1 MSLFTDGCC
10 FRDKSTGT
18 LKAAYAVVE
27 YKQEKNTFFTKGKQ
41 MIAAE
46 SAQKAKLHRFSLW
59 CVSLGI
65 LEND

>member
-18 LKAAYAVVE
+18 LKEAYAVVE

-41 MIAAE
+41 MIAAAE
-46 SAQKAKLHRFSLW
+46 LHRFSLW